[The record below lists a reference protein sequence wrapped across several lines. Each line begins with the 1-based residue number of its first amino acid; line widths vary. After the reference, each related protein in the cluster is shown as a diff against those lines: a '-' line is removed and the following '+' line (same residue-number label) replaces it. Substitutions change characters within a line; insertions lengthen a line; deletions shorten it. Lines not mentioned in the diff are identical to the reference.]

1 MKCCV
6 CGEEKEKFLENT
18 DLCLDCSEELSNSRK
33 KSLVTGY
40 TPKKLPQGKIYKK
53 YPKGRHFVY
62 KFMQGDEILYIGK
75 TSSLAYRLCSH
86 ISKSP
91 FNHLSDRLELL
102 EFNSEVDMGI
112 WELYLINKYQPQFNK
127 YVPKGDSCLELEED
141 WKEDTMITDILN
153 QLTFVERYE

>member
-6 CGEEKEKFLENT
+6 CGKEKEKFLENT
-18 DLCLDCSEELSNSRK
+18 DLCLDCSEELSESRRQ
-33 KSLVTGY
+33 SSVTGY
-40 TPKKLPQGKIYKK
+40 APKNLPQGKIYKK
-53 YPKGRHFVY
+53 YSKGRHFVY

-75 TSSLAYRLCSH
+75 TSSLAYRMCSH

-91 FNHLSDRLELL
+91 FNYLADRVELL
-102 EFNSEVDMGI
+102 EFGSEVDMGI

-127 YVPKGDSCLELEED
+127 YIPKGSSCLELDESWEE
-141 WKEDTMITDILN
+141 ESMITDILK